1 MKKLFFYIFLV
12 LFISC
17 TANNISTEII
27 DYDNT
32 YSSFII
38 SIDKF
43 IELAK
48 QNKKEEIDS
57 FYIHTL
63 ENRVIFNE
71 IKKQDLSKILIFIP
85 KNKIEVI
92 TNNRVQ
98 SLIVVNSGIISSYFD
113 VAWIRDKESWK
124 ISKVYERQE

>member
-63 ENRVIFNE
+63 GNRVIFNE

-113 VAWIRDKESWK
+113 VAWIRDKKGWK

>member
-27 DYDNT
+27 DYDKT

-113 VAWIRDKESWK
+113 VAWIRDKEGWK